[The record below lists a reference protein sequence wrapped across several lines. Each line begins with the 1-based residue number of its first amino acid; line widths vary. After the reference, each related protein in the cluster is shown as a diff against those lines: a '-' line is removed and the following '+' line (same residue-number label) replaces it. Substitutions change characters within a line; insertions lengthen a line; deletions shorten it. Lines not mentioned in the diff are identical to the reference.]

1 MNWSHESEKHVLQG
15 NNMGSSRSSPG
26 PPATCYS
33 HLTAE
38 TFHRNTCKKRR
49 REAPPVTFLYIRS
62 TERANAEQCVLA
74 ALQHPPEPCSFVL
87 SFGNGSEKWFW
98 LNFRKLLWQQKKI
111 KESLKRIPFV
121 RDGVLLATENLLL
134 TFLGTH
140 THTPTHPEMK
150 WPKEWHPPL
159 HHPPAVKLL
168 LCHYQSTS
176 ERKTSLPSSGEPFPV
191 SWRRVPLLVARPNR
205 ERLRFVITIHVVF
218 CTVSPLCA
226 SVHCHCS
233 VSLQECIRPA
243 VHIHIRSFAIKKKG
257 CRTLETMMTRCDG
270 LFCSRGLWWNPAVT
284 YCTIYCR
291 QRAKKVRSDVAALD
305 GGAYWL

>member
-26 PPATCYS
+26 SPATCYS

-121 RDGVLLATENLLL
+121 RDGALLATENLLL
-134 TFLGTH
+134 TFLRIHTH
-140 THTPTHPEMK
+140 THTHRHIPK
-150 WPKEWHPPL
+150 WNDPKNGTLPFIIPQRWNYCCAIINR
-159 HHPPAVKLL
+159 PASVK
-168 LCHYQSTS
+168 H
-176 ERKTSLPSSGEPFPV
+176 PFPV
-191 SWRRVPLLVARPNR
+191 LVNHFRCPGGG
-205 ERLRFVITIHVVF
+205 F
-218 CTVSPLCA
+218 
-226 SVHCHCS
+226 
-233 VSLQECIRPA
+233 
-243 VHIHIRSFAIKKKG
+243 RS
-257 CRTLETMMTRCDG
+257 
-270 LFCSRGLWWNPAVT
+270 
-284 YCTIYCR
+284 
-291 QRAKKVRSDVAALD
+291 
-305 GGAYWL
+305 